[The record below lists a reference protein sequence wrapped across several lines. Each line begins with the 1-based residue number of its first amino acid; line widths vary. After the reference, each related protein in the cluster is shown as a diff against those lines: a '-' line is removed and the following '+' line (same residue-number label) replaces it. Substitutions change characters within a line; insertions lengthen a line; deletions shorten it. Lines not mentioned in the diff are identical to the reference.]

1 MSTILCILLLCWALS
16 ATIMWRYKANIM
28 RKLLM
33 TWQEQA
39 LLSVRM
45 TQIRA
50 QALITVLRAGNLP
63 SAQHILTLLDGWQA
77 DLQYIPF
84 SDFRGHMFALF
95 QELTEIA
102 LAQPAGMFTMNAR
115 IESVLGAAQRAL
127 REDVI
132 GCQGLIQTMT
142 MHQFNRLWMSE
153 HNWTL
158 PHVDREPRTSFPF
171 DHPHS
176 LS

>member
-1 MSTILCILLLCWALS
+1 MSTILCILLLCWAVS

-28 RKLLM
+28 RKLLL
-33 TWQEQA
+33 TWQDQA

-45 TQIRA
+45 TRIRA
-50 QALITVLRAGNLP
+50 QALITLLRAGELP

-84 SDFRGHMFALF
+84 SDFRDHMFALF
-95 QELTEIA
+95 QELTEMA
-102 LAQPAGMFTMNAR
+102 LAQPSGMFSMNSRVDGA
-115 IESVLGAAQRAL
+115 VTAAQRAL
-127 REDVI
+127 REDLTV
-132 GCQGLIQTMT
+132 CQVMIQTMT

-153 HNWTL
+153 HHWTL
-158 PHVDREPRTSFPF
+158 PHVDREPRTSLPY